1 MKSSDIIVSLT
12 PKNLTM
18 LKGIYI
24 ACALVT
30 YAPFLFFHGLVS
42 LMIWN
47 AGPWDDACQVITE
60 MIDSVTN
67 NDK

>member
-1 MKSSDIIVSLT
+1 
-12 PKNLTM
+12 M

-47 AGPWDDACQVITE
+47 SDPWDDACQVMTE

-67 NDK
+67 ND

>member
-18 LKGIYI
+18 LKGIYVAFAI
-24 ACALVT
+24 VT

-42 LMIWN
+42 LLIWN
-47 AGPWDDACQVITE
+47 ANPWDDACEVMSEI
-60 MIDSVTN
+60 IDSVITT
-67 NDK
+67 KK